1 MTLKKGSKVSLGG
14 IAYLYLRSGNPETGY
29 VVVPRKVPEGRHH
42 RGRRAGKQSSAPLPG
57 PTLVAR
63 LADGDRSFSTLELD
77 VRIGIAS
84 SASQAKSVAKSLG
97 A

>member
-1 MTLKKGSKVSLGG
+1 M
-14 IAYLYLRSGNPETGY
+14 
-29 VVVPRKVPEGRHH
+29 PRKVPKGATTEVVKP
-42 RGRRAGKQSSAPLPG
+42 GKQSSAPLPG

-63 LADGDRSFSTLELD
+63 LAYGDRSFSTLELD